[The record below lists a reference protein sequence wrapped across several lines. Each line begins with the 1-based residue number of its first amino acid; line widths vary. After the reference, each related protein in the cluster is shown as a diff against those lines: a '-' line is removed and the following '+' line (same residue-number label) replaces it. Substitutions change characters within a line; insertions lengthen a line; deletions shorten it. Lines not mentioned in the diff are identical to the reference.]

1 MQTISTRK
9 AIKTIELWQEQDVN
23 VVLVSEYGDPAS
35 QFEMHSGKVEARD
48 DMGGLVIFTSGET
61 PTVIRPD
68 RFEGIN
74 LVQDAQGL
82 DDFAAMRF
90 VGGYG
95 LRDVILIA
103 LGDRP
108 LDVGALIILS
118 ALTDSVA
125 DEEEEI
131 PGPAE
136 EQGAEEA
143 QDTEDSAWEPGRL
156 PYWPPRGE
164 D

>member
-1 MQTISTRK
+1 MQRLSIERAVETL
-9 AIKTIELWQEQDVN
+9 ELWHSEDVR
-23 VVLVSEYGDPAS
+23 VVLMTAAGDPAAA
-35 QFEMHSGKVEARD
+35 FDMRAGKVHVMRD
-48 DMGGLVIFTSGET
+48 MRTLVVHSTEETSFA
-61 PTVIRPD
+61 IWPD
-68 RFEGIN
+68 RFEEITF
-74 LVQDAQGL
+74 VTDAQ
-82 DDFAAMRF
+82 DDNFAGMRF
-90 VGGYG
+90 RGSYG
-95 LRDVILIA
+95 LHDVVLLA
-103 LGDRP
+103 VGDRP
-108 LDVGALIILS
+108 LDVGSLILLS
-118 ALTDSVA
+118 ALTDGVA

>member
-1 MQTISTRK
+1 MKALSTREAA
-9 AIKTIELWQEQDVN
+9 AIIALWQREDVK

-61 PTVIRPD
+61 STVIRPD

-74 LVQDAQGL
+74 LAQDAQGL

-108 LDVGALIILS
+108 LDVGSLILLS
-118 ALTDSVA
+118 ALTDGVA

-136 EQGAEEA
+136 EQGGEA
-143 QDTEDSAWEPGRL
+143 QDWEDPVWKPGRL

-164 D
+164 E